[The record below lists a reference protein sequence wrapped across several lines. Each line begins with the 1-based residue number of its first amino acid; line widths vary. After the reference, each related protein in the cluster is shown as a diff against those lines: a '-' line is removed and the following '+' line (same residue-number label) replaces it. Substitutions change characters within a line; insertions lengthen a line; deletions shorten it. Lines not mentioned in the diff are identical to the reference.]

1 MGKFF
6 QEMFLGWG
14 WIVSEPTALCIGCG
28 AIILL
33 LLLVLIVLRTV
44 RNGKKIKNLEDQV
57 KQNGAKASK
66 DDDQ

>member
-14 WIVSEPTALCIGCG
+14 WFVSEPVALGIGCG

-33 LLLVLIVLRTV
+33 LLLVLLVMRSV
-44 RNGKKIKNLEDQV
+44 RNSKKIKNLEDQV
-57 KQNGAKASK
+57 KQNASSK
-66 DDDQ
+66 NDNQ